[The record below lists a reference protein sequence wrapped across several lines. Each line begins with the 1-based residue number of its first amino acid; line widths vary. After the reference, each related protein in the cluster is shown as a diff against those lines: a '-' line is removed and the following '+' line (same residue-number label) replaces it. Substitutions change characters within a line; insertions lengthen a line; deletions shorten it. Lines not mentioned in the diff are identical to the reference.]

1 MIMKTVSI
9 NQPRT
14 TGEDLV
20 NDLKAAGTIV
30 TKKSIG
36 NTLQREGLK
45 FVFGPM
51 PNLLADPWSR
61 LWHVNNTPTTIS
73 GAKYA

>member
-14 TGEDLV
+14 TREDLV

-36 NTLQREGLK
+36 NTLHREGLK

-51 PNLLADPWSR
+51 PNLLADPLSG
-61 LWHVNNTPTTIS
+61 LWHVNNTPTTIGS
-73 GAKYA
+73 AKYV